1 MFSFRVGTFLGSER
15 WRCSSNLTDLT
26 LRQKQPPATLA
37 TAALSR
43 PCPLPPFP
51 PSFVCQALASFSPDH
66 VGPLLDLLIAVI
78 DQDRPAAAAEPRQSP
93 PPASSPPS
101 SLKKSADNDNDG
113 GRKTKAA
120 VASATASAS
129 ATGTGDAVRRVSCA
143 GADSRATS
151 RSDGGG
157 SKEERGAEEAAAG
170 AEARGDLMQ
179 RACLR
184 LFVTGM
190 DLFFP
195 SCAQRC
201 SLLARYL
208 SKYLR

>member
-1 MFSFRVGTFLGSER
+1 M
-15 WRCSSNLTDLT
+15 
-26 LRQKQPPATLA
+26 
-37 TAALSR
+37 
-43 PCPLPPFP
+43 
-51 PSFVCQALASFSPDH
+51 
-66 VGPLLDLLIAVI
+66 DLLIAAI
-78 DQDRPAAAAEPRQSP
+78 DQDRPAASTEPRQSP
-93 PPASSPPS
+93 LPASSPPS
-101 SLKKSADNDNDG
+101 SHKQSADNDNDG

-120 VASATASAS
+120 VASATAPPS
-129 ATGTGDAVRRVSCA
+129 ATDAGNAVRRVWCA
-143 GADSRATS
+143 GTGGRTTL
-151 RSDGGG
+151 RSGG
-157 SKEERGAEEAAAG
+157 SGSGEDREAVAVAG
-170 AEARGDLMQ
+170 AEVRRDLMQ